1 MDSSMI
7 ECIDTNDASSV
18 PLCEGGEVNSSD
30 FSGNFEQTIAMLD
43 MDLEEVMFE
52 VQNCHEEVSLNFEIK

>member
-1 MDSSMI
+1 
-7 ECIDTNDASSV
+7 
-18 PLCEGGEVNSSD
+18 
-30 FSGNFEQTIAMLD
+30 